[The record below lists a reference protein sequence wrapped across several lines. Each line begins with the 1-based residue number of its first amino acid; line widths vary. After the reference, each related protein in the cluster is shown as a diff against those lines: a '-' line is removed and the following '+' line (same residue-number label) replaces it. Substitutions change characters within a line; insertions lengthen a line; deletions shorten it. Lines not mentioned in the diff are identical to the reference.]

1 MMVPQQPL
9 GLLPQLVADSLDH
22 HDLLH
27 QLRQGSRQ
35 LMLDQRLVGQVR
47 GGAPGTLA
55 QQLDIQHAA
64 LQVVDLQ
71 LTPVGPERRAHLLVQ
86 HGFDLLPLFPHV
98 FSSCSAALAAAI
110 SSRMRWRVLSNSS
123 SRLWRK

>member
-1 MMVPQQPL
+1 MVPQQPL

-55 QQLDIQHAA
+55 QQLDIQHAV

-86 HGFDLLPLFPHV
+86 YGFDLLPLFPHV

>member
-55 QQLDIQHAA
+55 QQLDIRA
-64 LQVVDLQ
+64 VVCFGMFIWSSRI
-71 LTPVGPERRAHLLVQ
+71 P
-86 HGFDLLPLFPHV
+86 LPLQDMAYL
-98 FSSCSAALAAAI
+98 SQLLK
-110 SSRMRWRVLSNSS
+110 SRSKG
-123 SRLWRK
+123 RKSVYK

>member
-1 MMVPQQPL
+1 MVPQQPL

>member
-1 MMVPQQPL
+1 MLVPQQPL

-55 QQLDIQHAA
+55 QQLDIQHAV

>member
-9 GLLPQLVADSLDH
+9 GQLPQLVADSLDH

-55 QQLDIQHAA
+55 QQLDIQHAV

>member
-1 MMVPQQPL
+1 MVPQQPL

-86 HGFDLLPLFPHV
+86 HGFDLLPL
-98 FSSCSAALAAAI
+98 
-110 SSRMRWRVLSNSS
+110 LS
-123 SRLWRK
+123 LIHI

>member
-1 MMVPQQPL
+1 MVPQQPL

-35 LMLDQRLVGQVR
+35 LMLDQRLVGQIR
-47 GGAPGTLA
+47 RGAPGALA
-55 QQLDIQHAA
+55 QQLDIQHAI
-64 LQVVDLQ
+64 LQMVDLQ
-71 LTPVGPERRAHLLVQ
+71 LPAVGPQGRAHLFVQ
-86 HGFDLLPLFPHV
+86 DGLDPLPLFTHV
-98 FSSCSAALAAAI
+98 CSSCSAALAAVI

>member
-1 MMVPQQPL
+1 
-9 GLLPQLVADSLDH
+9 
-22 HDLLH
+22 
-27 QLRQGSRQ
+27 
-35 LMLDQRLVGQVR
+35 MLDQRLVGQVR

-55 QQLDIQHAA
+55 QQLDIQHAV

-86 HGFDLLPLFPHV
+86 HGFDLLPLFTHV